1 MAVALF
7 HKKII
12 RIKNKVVIKNN
23 KEENKPPTQDTAK
36 PTGATEVNARIRGRM
51 YGRRTINRQN

>member
-1 MAVALF
+1 MAVTLF

-23 KEENKPPTQDTAK
+23 KEDKPPTQDTAK
-36 PTGATEVNARIRGRM
+36 PTGATEVNAKIRGKM
-51 YGRRTINRQN
+51 YGRRTINR